1 MQIHTGSEYG
11 RFIFMHLGKGD
22 LILESIQQE
31 IKRLGIKNGIV
42 TSGIG
47 SARKIIYH
55 RIATVEDDP
64 KNEFITI
71 TNPTEI
77 LALQGIIVDGE
88 PHLHIT
94 CCDTKEAFGGHL
106 EPGSEVQY
114 LVEISIL
121 EVIGVD
127 LVRRP
132 DEFGISQIQV
142 R

>member
-1 MQIHTGSEYG
+1 MQTHTGSEYG
-11 RFIFMHLGKGD
+11 RFVFMHLGKGD

-31 IKRLGIKNGIV
+31 VSRLGIQNGIV

-47 SARKIIYH
+47 SARKIVYH
-55 RIATVEDDP
+55 RIASVKDDP
-64 KNEFITI
+64 ENEFITI
-71 TNPTEI
+71 RQPTEI

-106 EPGSEVQY
+106 EAGCEVQY

-121 EVIGVD
+121 EVMGVD

-132 DEFGISQIQV
+132 DAFGIAQIQA